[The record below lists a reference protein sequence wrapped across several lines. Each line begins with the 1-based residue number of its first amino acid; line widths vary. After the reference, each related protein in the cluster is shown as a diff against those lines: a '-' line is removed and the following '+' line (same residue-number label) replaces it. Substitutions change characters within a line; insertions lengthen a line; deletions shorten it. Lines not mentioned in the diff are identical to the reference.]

1 MTHAEKEARNLAT
14 AAQYREREGHLNVP
28 RTHKETIL
36 LDDGTTVEVSQGL
49 FITNS
54 HNRRADIPTQRAQR
68 LTELGMRW
76 ELCTVTEAT
85 GDRA

>member
-36 LDDGTTVEVSQGL
+36 LDDGTTVQIGLGL
-49 FITNS
+49 FVENS
-54 HNRRADIPTQRAQR
+54 RRRRADIPTDRTTR
-68 LTELGMRW
+68 LTQLGMRW
-76 ELCTVTEAT
+76 E
-85 GDRA
+85 